1 MVNSLVVQWLKLPAS
16 HTQGTSL
23 VSGQG
28 TKISNMLLDVAKK
41 LKKNFFLKAF
51 MRMIRTNVLK
61 WVIRC
66 LAYIRHVKKV
76 V

>member
-41 LKKNFFLKAF
+41 SKKNFF
-51 MRMIRTNVLK
+51 
-61 WVIRC
+61 
-66 LAYIRHVKKV
+66 
-76 V
+76 

>member
-28 TKISNMLLDVAKK
+28 TKISNMLLDMAKK
-41 LKKNFFLKAF
+41 LKKKFFFLVLRADF
-51 MRMIRTNVLK
+51 RTNC
-61 WVIRC
+61 C
-66 LAYIRHVKKV
+66 L
-76 V
+76 